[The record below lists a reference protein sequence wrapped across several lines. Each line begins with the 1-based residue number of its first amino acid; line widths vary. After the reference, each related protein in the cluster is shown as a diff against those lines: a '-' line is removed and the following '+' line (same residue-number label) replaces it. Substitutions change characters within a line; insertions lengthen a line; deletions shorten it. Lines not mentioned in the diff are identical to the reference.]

1 MSKSNE
7 ISLSATP
14 VYQLG
19 LGRIPG
25 DTTMLSQRLELP
37 SLQIHLLAL
46 LLAALLLGS
55 VASAQSFT
63 TGRYIG
69 TVQTRWDKTGRTM
82 TLVAPFEYVDSKDQ
96 HWIAPKGS
104 VVDGA
109 SIPKFAWS
117 IIGGPFE
124 GLYRD
129 ASVIHDIAC
138 DEKTRPWNKVHENFY
153 WAMLTSGVDSTKAK
167 IMYAAVYH
175 FGPRWVTPSA
185 VPGGG
190 ADVPP
195 ENTLTQADFDTLRD
209 QIESRDRAGN
219 TISLRE
225 IRSYGK

>member
-1 MSKSNE
+1 
-7 ISLSATP
+7 
-14 VYQLG
+14 
-19 LGRIPG
+19 
-25 DTTMLSQRLELP
+25 MLSQSQELP
-37 SLQIHLLAL
+37 SLRVHLFVL
-46 LLAALLLGS
+46 LLWGMLLGS
-55 VASAQSFT
+55 VASAQPLT

-69 TVQTRWDKTGRTM
+69 PVKTEWDKGGRKM
-82 TLVAPFEYVDSKDQ
+82 TLLSSFEYVDSANE

-109 SIPKFAWS
+109 SIPQFAWS

-129 ASVIHDIAC
+129 ASVIHDVAC
-138 DEKTRPWNKVHENFY
+138 DEKKRPWNVVHETFY
-153 WAMLTSGVDSTKAK
+153 WAMLTSGVNTTKAK

-185 VPGGG
+185 VPGGA

-195 ENTLTQADFDTLRD
+195 DNKLTQADFDALKA
-209 QIESRDRAGN
+209 QIESRDQSGN
-219 TISLRE
+219 VISLRE

>member
-1 MSKSNE
+1 
-7 ISLSATP
+7 
-14 VYQLG
+14 
-19 LGRIPG
+19 
-25 DTTMLSQRLELP
+25 MLSQRLKFP
-37 SLQIHLLAL
+37 SLQSHLFVL

-55 VASAQSFT
+55 VASAQALT
-63 TGRYIG
+63 MGRYVG
-69 TVQTRWDKTGRTM
+69 TIQTSWDTTGRTM
-82 TLVAPFEYVDSKDQ
+82 TLLAPFEYVDSNDQ

-138 DEKTRPWNKVHENFY
+138 DEKRRPWNMVHETFY
-153 WAMLTSGVDSTKAK
+153 WAMLTSGVDPTKAK

-185 VPGGG
+185 VPGGS
-190 ADVPP
+190 ADAPP
-195 ENTLTQADFDTLRD
+195 VNTLTQADFDTLRA
-209 QIESRDRAGN
+209 QIESRDRSGN
-219 TISLRE
+219 AILLRE